1 LRFLLRLAALAE
13 TGTVLNGRLAYRL
26 VSLAAAGEFSPS
38 PAALDAGKMAGMVV
52 HPVDACRAAVVV

>member
-26 VSLAAAGEFSPS
+26 GSLEGEPIGEPDHQKIEDPS
-38 PAALDAGKMAGMVV
+38 GMKRSEATY
-52 HPVDACRAAVVV
+52 PLESLE